1 MFFIFQQVKMA
12 VTTIKRF
19 SFVLF
24 LRNFKDNQQFLE
36 VKYVQM

>member
-1 MFFIFQQVKMA
+1 MFFMFQQVKMA

-19 SFVLF
+19 SFVF
-24 LRNFKDNQQFLE
+24 LRNFKDNQQFLD